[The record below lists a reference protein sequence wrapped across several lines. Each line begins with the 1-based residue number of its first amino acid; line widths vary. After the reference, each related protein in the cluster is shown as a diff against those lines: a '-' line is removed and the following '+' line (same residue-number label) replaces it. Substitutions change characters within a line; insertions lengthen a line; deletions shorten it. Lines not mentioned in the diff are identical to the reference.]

1 MEPDRHHDESTDV
14 SVLVLA
20 RVCYGLD
27 SDVVLEISVEICYNC
42 RHHNFQEEYHVIR
55 EAIDKVV
62 AGNDLTEAEMVGTMN
77 EIMEGET
84 TDAQI
89 ACFLTAL
96 RLKGETIEEITG
108 AARVMRDKATPVPTK
123 HALVVDT
130 CSTGGT
136 GLNHFNISTTSA
148 IVTAGAGVPVAKH
161 GNRGV
166 TRQSGSANVLMALGV
181 NIEIG
186 PEHVG
191 RCIDEVGIGF
201 LFAPALHGAMKY
213 AIGPRREI
221 GIRTIFN
228 ALGPLT
234 NPADAQAQVLGVYA
248 PELTE
253 IHANVLNNL
262 GCQHAFVVRG
272 DDGLDDMTT
281 TTTTRVSELRNG
293 VVETWTLDPTTLG
306 IPKAEPEALLGGTP
320 EENAEIIV
328 DILNGEG
335 GPKRDIVVLNAGAAI
350 VASGKADSLAAGI
363 ELAAASIDSG
373 AALAKL
379 EGLKIV
385 SNN

>member
-1 MEPDRHHDESTDV
+1 M
-14 SVLVLA
+14 
-20 RVCYGLD
+20 
-27 SDVVLEISVEICYNC
+27 
-42 RHHNFQEEYHVIR
+42 IR
-55 EAIDKVV
+55 EAIEKVV

-77 EIMEGET
+77 EIMAGET

-96 RLKGETIEEITG
+96 RLKEETIEEITG
-108 AARVMRDKATPVPTK
+108 AARVMRAKATPVPTK
-123 HALVVDT
+123 HSLVVDT

-136 GLNHFNISTTSA
+136 GLKHFNISTTSA

-181 NIEIG
+181 DIEID

-201 LFAPALHGAMKY
+201 LFAPALQGAMKY

-234 NPADAQAQVLGVYA
+234 NPAGAQAQVLGVYA

-262 GCQHAFVVRG
+262 GCRHALVVRG
-272 DDGLDDMTT
+272 NDGLDDITT

-293 VVETWTLDPTTLG
+293 VVETYTLDPTTLG
-306 IPKAEPEALLGGTP
+306 IPKAAPEALLGSTP
-320 EENAEIIV
+320 EKNAEIIV
-328 DILNGEG
+328 DILKGEG

-373 AALAKL
+373 EALEKL
-379 EGLKIV
+379 EGLKRV
-385 SNN
+385 SNNF

>member
-1 MEPDRHHDESTDV
+1 M
-14 SVLVLA
+14 
-20 RVCYGLD
+20 
-27 SDVVLEISVEICYNC
+27 
-42 RHHNFQEEYHVIR
+42 IR
-55 EAIDKVV
+55 EAIQKVMV
-62 AGNDLTEAEMVGTMN
+62 GDALTEAEMVETMN

-96 RLKGETIEEITG
+96 RLKGETIEELTG
-108 AARVMRDKATPVPTK
+108 ATRAMRAKATAVPTH
-123 HALVVDT
+123 HAPDLQATPKVPRLVDT

-181 NIEIG
+181 NIDIG

-191 RCIDEVGIGF
+191 RCIDEVGVGF
-201 LFAPALHGAMKY
+201 LFAPMLHGAMKY

-228 ALGPLT
+228 AIAPLT
-234 NPADAQAQVLGVYA
+234 NPAGPQAQVIGVYA
-248 PELTE
+248 PALTE
-253 IHANVLNNL
+253 AHANALRNL
-262 GCQHAFVVRG
+262 GCQHAFIVHG
-272 DDGLDDMTT
+272 NDGLDDITT
-281 TTTTRVSELRNG
+281 TTTSRVSELRN
-293 VVETWTLDPTTLG
+293 ETVKTYTLDPTTFG
-306 IPKAEPEALLGGTP
+306 IPRAAPEALLGGAP
-320 EENAEIIV
+320 QENADIIV
-328 DILNGEG
+328 DMLKGEK

-350 VASGKADSLAAGI
+350 VASGKVDSLEAGM
-363 ELAAASIDSG
+363 ELASESIDSG

-379 EGLKIV
+379 EGLKKV

>member
-1 MEPDRHHDESTDV
+1 M
-14 SVLVLA
+14 
-20 RVCYGLD
+20 
-27 SDVVLEISVEICYNC
+27 
-42 RHHNFQEEYHVIR
+42 IR
-55 EAIDKVV
+55 EAIQKVM
-62 AGNDLTEAEMVGTMN
+62 AGNALTETEMVETMN
-77 EIMEGET
+77 EIMEGQT

-108 AARVMRDKATPVPTK
+108 AARVMRAKATSVSTR
-123 HALVVDT
+123 HTLVVDT

-148 IVTAGAGVPVAKH
+148 IVIAGAGVPVAKH

-181 NIEIG
+181 NIEIS
-186 PEHVG
+186 PEQVG
-191 RCIDEVGIGF
+191 QCIDEVGIGF

-213 AIGPRREI
+213 AIGPRQEI

-234 NPADAQAQVLGVYA
+234 NPAGAQAQVLGVYA

-262 GCQHAFVVRG
+262 GCQHAFVVHG
-272 DDGLDDMTT
+272 DDGLDDITT
-281 TTTTRVSELRNG
+281 TTTSRVSELRDG
-293 VVETWTLDPTTLG
+293 TVKTYTLDPTTLG
-306 IPKAEPEALLGGTP
+306 IPRAAPEALLGGAP

-328 DILNGEG
+328 NMLKGEK
-335 GPKRDIVVLNAGAAI
+335 GPKRDIVMLNAGAAI
-350 VASGKADSLAAGI
+350 VASGKADSLEGGI
-363 ELAAASIDSG
+363 QLASESIDSG

-379 EGLKIV
+379 EGLKTV
-385 SNN
+385 SKKRFE

>member
-1 MEPDRHHDESTDV
+1 M
-14 SVLVLA
+14 
-20 RVCYGLD
+20 
-27 SDVVLEISVEICYNC
+27 
-42 RHHNFQEEYHVIR
+42 IR
-55 EAIDKVV
+55 EAIQMVV
-62 AGNDLTEAEMVGTMN
+62 AGEALTEAEMVGTMN

-108 AARVMRDKATPVPTK
+108 AARVMRAKATPVPTK
-123 HALVVDT
+123 HSLVVDT

-181 NIEIG
+181 NIEID

-191 RCIDEVGIGF
+191 RCIDEVDIGF

-234 NPADAQAQVLGVYA
+234 NPAGAQAQVLGVYA

-253 IHANVLNNL
+253 THANVLNNL
-262 GCQHAFVVRG
+262 GCQHAFVVHG
-272 DDGLDDMTT
+272 DDGLDDITT

-293 VVETWTLDPTTLG
+293 TVETYTLDPTTLG
-306 IPKAEPEALLGGTP
+306 IPKSEPESLLGGTP

-328 DILNGEG
+328 NILKGEG

-350 VASGKADSLAAGI
+350 VAGEKADSLDVGI
-363 ELAAASIDSG
+363 ELAAQSIDSG
-373 AALAKL
+373 EALAKL
-379 EGLKIV
+379 EGLKSV

>member
-1 MEPDRHHDESTDV
+1 M
-14 SVLVLA
+14 
-20 RVCYGLD
+20 
-27 SDVVLEISVEICYNC
+27 
-42 RHHNFQEEYHVIR
+42 IR
-55 EAIDKVV
+55 EAIQKIM
-62 AGNDLTEAEMVGTMN
+62 AGDALTEAEMTDTMN
-77 EIMEGET
+77 EIMEGKT

-123 HALVVDT
+123 HSLVVDT

-234 NPADAQAQVLGVYA
+234 NPAGAQAQVLGVYA

-253 IHANVLNNL
+253 THANVLNNL
-262 GCQHAFVVRG
+262 GCKHAFVVHG
-272 DDGLDDMTT
+272 DDGLDDITT

-293 VVETWTLDPTTLG
+293 TVKTYTLDPTTLG
-306 IPKAEPEALLGGTP
+306 IPRAEPEVLLGGAP

-328 DILNGEG
+328 NLLKGEK

-350 VASGKADSLAAGI
+350 VASGKVDSLDAGI
-363 ELAAASIDSG
+363 ELASESIDSG
-373 AALAKL
+373 EALAKL
-379 EGLKIV
+379 RALKSM
-385 SNN
+385 SNS

>member
-1 MEPDRHHDESTDV
+1 
-14 SVLVLA
+14 
-20 RVCYGLD
+20 
-27 SDVVLEISVEICYNC
+27 
-42 RHHNFQEEYHVIR
+42 VIR
-55 EAIDKVV
+55 EAIQKVI
-62 AGNDLTEAEMVGTMN
+62 AGDALTEAEMIDTMN
-77 EIMEGET
+77 EIMEGKT

-108 AARVMRDKATPVPTK
+108 AARVMRDKATPVLTK
-123 HALVVDT
+123 HSLVVDT

-201 LFAPALHGAMKY
+201 LFAPTLHGAMKY

-228 ALGPLT
+228 TIAPLT
-234 NPADAQAQVLGVYA
+234 NPAGPQAQVIGVYA

-253 IHANVLNNL
+253 AHANALHNL
-262 GCQHAFVVRG
+262 GCQHAFIVRG
-272 DDGLDDMTT
+272 DDGLDDITT
-281 TTTTRVSELRNG
+281 TTTTRVSELQNG
-293 VVETWTLDPTTLG
+293 TVKTYTLDPTTLG
-306 IPKAEPEALLGGTP
+306 IPRAAPEALLGGAP

-328 DILNGEG
+328 NMLKGEK

-350 VASGKADSLAAGI
+350 VASGKVDSLDAGI
-363 ELAAASIDSG
+363 GLASESIDSG

-379 EGLKIV
+379 EELKLM

>member
-1 MEPDRHHDESTDV
+1 M
-14 SVLVLA
+14 
-20 RVCYGLD
+20 
-27 SDVVLEISVEICYNC
+27 
-42 RHHNFQEEYHVIR
+42 IR
-55 EAIDKVV
+55 EAIQQVI
-62 AGNDLTEAEMVGTMN
+62 AGDNLTEAEMIETMN

-108 AARVMRDKATPVPTK
+108 AARVMRDKATPVTTK
-123 HALVVDT
+123 HSFVVDT

-148 IVTAGAGVPVAKH
+148 IVTAGAGMPVAKH

-166 TRQSGSANVLMALGV
+166 TRQSGSANVLMALDV
-181 NIEIG
+181 NIEIS

-234 NPADAQAQVLGVYA
+234 NPAGAQAQVLGVYA

-253 IHANVLNNL
+253 THANVLNNL
-262 GCQHAFVVRG
+262 GCQHAFVVHG
-272 DDGLDDMTT
+272 DDGLDDITT

-293 VVETWTLDPTTLG
+293 VVETYTLDPTTLG
-306 IPKAEPEALLGGTP
+306 IPRAEPEALLGGTP
-320 EENAEIIV
+320 EENAEIIIN
-328 DILNGEG
+328 ILNGEK

-350 VASGKADSLAAGI
+350 VAGGKAGSLDVGI
-363 ELAAASIDSG
+363 ELASESVDSG
-373 AALAKL
+373 AALARL
-379 EGLKIV
+379 EGLKRV

>member
-1 MEPDRHHDESTDV
+1 M
-14 SVLVLA
+14 
-20 RVCYGLD
+20 
-27 SDVVLEISVEICYNC
+27 
-42 RHHNFQEEYHVIR
+42 IR
-55 EAIDKVV
+55 EAIQQVI
-62 AGNDLTEAEMVGTMN
+62 AGNDLTEAEMVETMN

-108 AARVMRDKATPVPTK
+108 AARVMRDKATPVITK
-123 HALVVDT
+123 HSLVVDT

-136 GLNHFNISTTSA
+136 GLSLFNISTTSA
-148 IVTAGAGVPVAKH
+148 FVVAGAGVPVAKH

-181 NIEIG
+181 NIEIS

-191 RCIDEVGIGF
+191 HCIDTVGIGF

-234 NPADAQAQVLGVYA
+234 NPAGAQAQVLGVYA
-248 PELTE
+248 RELTE
-253 IHANVLNNL
+253 THANVLNNL
-262 GCQHAFVVRG
+262 GCQHAFVVHG
-272 DDGLDDMTT
+272 DDGLDEITT
-281 TTTTRVSELRNG
+281 TTTTLVSELQNG
-293 VVETWTLDPTTLG
+293 AVKTYTLDATAFG
-306 IPKAEPEALLGGTP
+306 IPKAEPAALLGGSP
-320 EENAEIIV
+320 EENAEITV
-328 DILNGEG
+328 NTLKGEK

-350 VASGKADSLAAGI
+350 VAGGKADSLDAGI
-363 ELAAASIDSG
+363 ELANSSIDSG
-373 AALAKL
+373 AAVAKL
-379 EGLKIV
+379 EGLKSV

>member
-1 MEPDRHHDESTDV
+1 M
-14 SVLVLA
+14 
-20 RVCYGLD
+20 
-27 SDVVLEISVEICYNC
+27 
-42 RHHNFQEEYHVIR
+42 IR
-55 EAIDKVV
+55 EAIQQVI
-62 AGNDLTEAEMVGTMN
+62 AGDNLTEAEMIDTMN

-108 AARVMRDKATPVPTK
+108 AARVMRDKATPVTTK
-123 HALVVDT
+123 HSLMVDT

-166 TRQSGSANVLMALGV
+166 TRQSGSANVLIALGV
-181 NIEIG
+181 NIEIS

-234 NPADAQAQVLGVYA
+234 NPAGAQAQVLGVYA

-253 IHANVLNNL
+253 MHANVLNNL
-262 GCQHAFVVRG
+262 GCQHAFVVHG
-272 DDGLDDMTT
+272 NDGLDDITT

-293 VVETWTLDPTTLG
+293 VVESYTLDPTTLG
-306 IPKAEPEALLGGTP
+306 IPRTEPETLLGSAP
-320 EENAEIIV
+320 EENAKIIV
-328 DILNGEG
+328 NILNGEE
-335 GPKRDIVVLNAGAAI
+335 GPKRDIVVLNAGAAV
-350 VASGKADSLAAGI
+350 VAGGKAGSLDAGV
-363 ELAAASIDSG
+363 ELASESIDSG

-379 EGLKIV
+379 EGLKRV

>member
-1 MEPDRHHDESTDV
+1 M
-14 SVLVLA
+14 
-20 RVCYGLD
+20 
-27 SDVVLEISVEICYNC
+27 
-42 RHHNFQEEYHVIR
+42 IR
-55 EAIDKVV
+55 EAIQQVM
-62 AGNDLTEAEMVGTMN
+62 AGNALTEAEMVDTMN
-77 EIMEGET
+77 EIMEGKT

-108 AARVMRDKATPVPTK
+108 AARVMRDKATPVLTK
-123 HALVVDT
+123 HSLVVDT

-234 NPADAQAQVLGVYA
+234 NPAGAQAQVLGVYA

-253 IHANVLNNL
+253 THANVLNNL
-262 GCQHAFVVRG
+262 GCKHAFVVHG
-272 DDGLDDMTT
+272 DDGLDDITT

-293 VVETWTLDPTTLG
+293 TVKTYTLDPTTLG
-306 IPKAEPEALLGGTP
+306 IPRAAPEALLGGAP

-328 DILNGEG
+328 NMLKGEKG
-335 GPKRDIVVLNAGAAI
+335 AKRDIVVLNAGAAI
-350 VASGKADSLAAGI
+350 TVSGKADSLEVGI
-363 ELAAASIDSG
+363 ELASESIDLG
-373 AALAKL
+373 EALAKL
-379 EGLKIV
+379 RALKSM
-385 SNN
+385 SNS

>member
-1 MEPDRHHDESTDV
+1 M
-14 SVLVLA
+14 
-20 RVCYGLD
+20 
-27 SDVVLEISVEICYNC
+27 
-42 RHHNFQEEYHVIR
+42 IR
-55 EAIDKVV
+55 EAIQQVMT
-62 AGNDLTEAEMVGTMN
+62 GSDLTEAEMIETMN

-108 AARVMRDKATPVPTK
+108 AARVMRAKATPVPTK
-123 HALVVDT
+123 HSLVVDT

-234 NPADAQAQVLGVYA
+234 NPAGAQAQVLGVYA

-253 IHANVLNNL
+253 THANVLNNL
-262 GCQHAFVVRG
+262 GCQHAFVVHG
-272 DDGLDDMTT
+272 DDGLDDITT
-281 TTTTRVSELRNG
+281 TTMTRVSELRNG
-293 VVETWTLDPTTLG
+293 TVETYTLDPTTLG
-306 IPKAEPEALLGGTP
+306 IPKSEPESLLGGTP
-320 EENAEIIV
+320 EKNAEIIV
-328 DILNGEG
+328 NILKGEG

-350 VASGKADSLAAGI
+350 VAGEKADSLDVGI
-363 ELAAASIDSG
+363 ELASQSIDSG
-373 AALAKL
+373 EALAKL
-379 EGLKIV
+379 EGLKTA
-385 SNN
+385 SNNF